1 MEEEGTAGDTTEAGE
16 AGAAYPEVVT
26 YPEKEVEEVRKV
38 EVAMEVGA
46 VEEWEV
52 TTEEREVSP
61 PVEAEVNEEVEAVL

>member
-16 AGAAYPEVVT
+16 EGATYPGVVT

-52 TTEEREVSP
+52 TMEGREVSP